1 MVAHLAR
8 KTAIILIS
16 SSPSAPTAGIPVAT
30 NTATPAAAPVPAAA
44 ARQVLWGSGVVRG
57 KLGIEPTAL
66 TAYRERV
73 LRWECDARHLDDGT
87 LTLAAARLVKTQDA
101 GGVLTT
107 HGCRDRLTQS

>member
-8 KTAIILIS
+8 KTANRSIS

-30 NTATPAAAPVPAAA
+30 NTAMPAAAPVPAAA
-44 ARQVLWGSGVVRG
+44 AWQVLWGSGVVRG
-57 KLGIEPTAL
+57 KLGIEPATL

-73 LRWECDARHLDDGT
+73 LRRECDARHLDDAT
-87 LTLAAARLVKTQDA
+87 PALAAARLVKTRDA
-101 GGVLTT
+101 GRELTT